1 MPDINDLNNN
11 GDIVTGV
18 DTVKKS
24 KTGLIAG
31 IAAVGVAGVVAVV
44 AGGGVAA
51 YCLSDFVKNQVKLRL
66 SSPEKYYAWVNE
78 KNADDAAKKLADAY
92 QKGLDKAAAGQ
103 KTQVSLR
110 YDASDDFKNLLI
122 DEFGIDDSE
131 GSSKEILN
139 FINNT
144 NNITIGATGDAKDNL
159 ISGNT
164 YIEYNDERL
173 YTLDIASDNSAMQYF
188 LRVPDLTEKWLG
200 FDTSKMIEDEL
211 YDEEQKEFVE
221 AYKKAMSDPASVL
234 TPQELEQE
242 AARYIKVW
250 NDSVGEVTL
259 EKKQTFT
266 INDIDVNYTV
276 VSVEIDEKKA
286 NEIAQNFTQAA
297 KDDELLKDVLVNRLS
312 VIEESEYNEKL
323 DEALEDLQ
331 SETDLGDDVVTVST
345 YIDPKGVIRGFDVKG
360 DDENEEFHM
369 IIGKQN
375 EKVRGEVSLYDGD
388 TEPEFIIS
396 LTAEESDKKYSG
408 DITMNADD
416 ETGSIEFTDFEIVD
430 EEFGY
435 FNADIVL
442 NIPDVDPIGI
452 NFSTDGK
459 SQTIAGDIVIEG
471 KNYGRLTFNVGV
483 QNGAE
488 PVVPSS
494 DNAYMI
500 SSEDDLTDFWSDYT
514 TEEDVTAFFNGF
526 LKKLGFSDDF
536 SEDLADELSSELFDT
551 YDYDYDYDDDYDDYD
566 WDKDDDDSSS
576 SSKDKD
582 KDKDDDFDDD
592 FDDDDD
598 YDFDDYNIPDDGQ
611 SYIVFADKDYDSFFF
626 GYGSDFDAK
635 FADIEKDGTYTVTLT
650 AKDKAIS
657 NVGVLGIEMQGIEG
671 IENAKVAVKDIK
683 VDGKSIDLT
692 SSEPYCESFTDTL
705 EAVIY
710 ADEEYLED
718 LDGFKNCFDGSNITN
733 WKSLEITFEVTGI
746 K

>member
-312 VIEESEYNEKL
+312 GIDESAYNEKL
-323 DEALEDLQ
+323 DEAVLALKALGYKTYEINGVLPELRKEKDL
-331 SETDLGDDVVTVST
+331 
-345 YIDPKGVIRGFDVKG
+345 
-360 DDENEEFHM
+360 
-369 IIGKQN
+369 
-375 EKVRGEVSLYDGD
+375 
-388 TEPEFIIS
+388 
-396 LTAEESDKKYSG
+396 
-408 DITMNADD
+408 
-416 ETGSIEFTDFEIVD
+416 
-430 EEFGY
+430 
-435 FNADIVL
+435 
-442 NIPDVDPIGI
+442 
-452 NFSTDGK
+452 STD
-459 SQTIAGDIVIEG
+459 
-471 KNYGRLTFNVGV
+471 
-483 QNGAE
+483 
-488 PVVPSS
+488 
-494 DNAYMI
+494 
-500 SSEDDLTDFWSDYT
+500 
-514 TEEDVTAFFNGF
+514 
-526 LKKLGFSDDF
+526 
-536 SEDLADELSSELFDT
+536 
-551 YDYDYDYDDDYDDYD
+551 
-566 WDKDDDDSSS
+566 
-576 SSKDKD
+576 
-582 KDKDDDFDDD
+582 
-592 FDDDDD
+592 
-598 YDFDDYNIPDDGQ
+598 
-611 SYIVFADKDYDSFFF
+611 
-626 GYGSDFDAK
+626 
-635 FADIEKDGTYTVTLT
+635 
-650 AKDKAIS
+650 
-657 NVGVLGIEMQGIEG
+657 
-671 IENAKVAVKDIK
+671 
-683 VDGKSIDLT
+683 
-692 SSEPYCESFTDTL
+692 
-705 EAVIY
+705 
-710 ADEEYLED
+710 EYLKMG
-718 LDGFKNCFDGSNITN
+718 LKLLLQRKGG
-733 WKSLEITFEVTGI
+733 
-746 K
+746 